1 VPENSKFDMGAA
13 MVNTGRSVRI
23 DELLSQGIQQGKK
36 FDT

>member
-1 VPENSKFDMGAA
+1 